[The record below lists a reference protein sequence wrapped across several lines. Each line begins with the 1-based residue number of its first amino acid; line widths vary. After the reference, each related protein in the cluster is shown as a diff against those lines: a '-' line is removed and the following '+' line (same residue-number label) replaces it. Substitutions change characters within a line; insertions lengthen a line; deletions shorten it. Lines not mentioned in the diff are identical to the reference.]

1 MNAPESLPP
10 VSKPKRPQGKSIWP
24 RIPAGFVRAVLAGHS
39 ALGLAFAAL
48 IYLVCFS
55 GTVAVF
61 IQELE
66 RWERPAP
73 APVSHVAPEAI
84 QSALEA
90 AAADMGAP
98 IEHASF
104 TLPRPDF
111 PRFELHVETE
121 GHSEAHGWFL
131 DAAGE
136 VVSPAETPWSAFLAR
151 LHIYLH
157 LPQAWGMFIVGL
169 TGVALL
175 SSLISGVFAHPRI
188 FRDAFNLR
196 IGGSRRLQE
205 ADLHTRIGV
214 WGLPFH
220 IMISLTGALLGLLTV
235 IAAVLAMVLFKGD
248 VNKAYDYF
256 LPPHPPEDTT
266 PAPLP
271 DITAALAIV
280 QKAAPEVTP
289 RYIFLEHPQ
298 ERGQA
303 TLITASRPHRLS
315 RGDNFYFDGS
325 GALLRMDRLDE
336 ASVGERVFGV
346 LAPLH
351 FGWFGGEIVKI
362 AYVLLGLGVTLVTAS
377 GVSVWLARRRDKG
390 RPAPA
395 WERIWIACIWS
406 QPAAY
411 AASGLAALL
420 SPPDGADLAILLAWL
435 IPTLAALALA
445 AIWPPQLISR
455 NLRLASGGLLLAVP
469 VAHTLR
475 NLSQMGDPMAWT
487 VNIFLLI
494 VGLCLIASV
503 LALPARRQERSLD
516 PDHAG

>member
-1 MNAPESLPP
+1 MNAPENLPP
-10 VSKPKRPQGKSIWP
+10 VNKPKRPQGKSIWP

-61 IQELE
+61 IQEFE
-66 RWERPAP
+66 RWERPEP
-73 APVSHVAPEAI
+73 APLARVAPDAI
-84 QSALEA
+84 QAALEA
-90 AAADMGAP
+90 AAADLSAP
-98 IEHASF
+98 VEHARFS
-104 TLPRPDF
+104 LPRPGF
-111 PRFELHVETE
+111 PRFELHADTE
-121 GHSEAHGWFL
+121 DHAEERAWFL
-131 DAAGE
+131 DATGAVAG
-136 VVSPAETPWSAFLAR
+136 PAETPWSNFLAR

-157 LPQAWGMFIVGL
+157 LPQAWGIFVVGL

-175 SSLISGVFAHPRI
+175 SSLISGMFAHPRI
-188 FRDAFNLR
+188 FRDAFSLR

-271 DITAALAIV
+271 DIAAALAIV
-280 QKAAPEVTP
+280 QEAAPETTP

-303 TLITASRPHRLS
+303 ILITASRPHRLS
-315 RGDNFYFDGS
+315 RGDNFYFDGA
-325 GALLRMDRLDE
+325 GDLVRTDRLDE
-336 ASVGERVFGV
+336 ATLGEQIFGV

-351 FGWFGGEIVKI
+351 FGWFGGGLIKI
-362 AYVLLGLGVTLVTAS
+362 AYAILGLGVTIVTAS

-390 RPAPA
+390 RPAPG

-406 QPAAY
+406 QPVAF
-411 AASGLAALL
+411 AASALAALVV
-420 SPPDGADLAILLAWL
+420 PPAVADGPAFLTWLIATVAVLLTAKLWPPADLSRKLRTSGGILLL
-435 IPTLAALALA
+435 IVPGAH
-445 AIWPPQLISR
+445 LICH
-455 NLRLASGGLLLAVP
+455 AG
-469 VAHTLR
+469 
-475 NLSQMGDPMAWT
+475 QIQDPMAWT
-487 VNIFLLI
+487 VNGTLGLL
-494 VGLCLIASV
+494 GLGMIASV
-503 LALPARRQERSLD
+503 AGRRLLRNSQT
-516 PDHAG
+516 AG